1 MLLNIPVCD
10 KTLHG
15 TRDTPPLMANV
26 IIFFSYFNRYDS
38 WDTHICTGCFLWLVF
53 KGSFCVLE
61 LKETGFPQYIFVL
74 LGQGKAGPRL
84 GSSDQDSVRSGTF
97 WCKNVTSPTGGS
109 NRPSR
114 HVTIDKKCDVTNR
127 GSSWPPLIQKTWH
140 YQQGDPTDLLWC
152 KMVTLPT
159 GRSNWPP
166 LIQKHDVTVLG

>member
-1 MLLNIPVCD
+1 M
-10 KTLHG
+10 
-15 TRDTPPLMANV
+15 
-26 IIFFSYFNRYDS
+26 
-38 WDTHICTGCFLWLVF
+38 
-53 KGSFCVLE
+53 LE

-127 GSSWPPLIQKTWH
+127 GVQLTSF
-140 YQQGDPTDLLWC
+140 DP
-152 KMVTLPT
+152 KNVTLPT
-159 GRSNWPP
+159 GGSS
-166 LIQKHDVTVLG
+166 